1 MTPTP
6 DEILSRLSEIEAR
19 EAKAT
24 KGPWRSMREGN
35 QYIGVELNPRLGR
48 SAAGPRASKL
58 VGASRIEGIER
69 PWNPWWV
76 GDPYSPKTEETVRLT
91 DEDADFVAASRSD
104 IPWLVSTVRE
114 LVAERDEWEKQAQ
127 HENAELAK
135 VKAEA
140 ETFAIRAAHPT
151 QDDIEAAAIRI
162 AKATHSGGPFDWG
175 QYSEIAKDYRRT
187 MARAALGGE
196 G

>member
-1 MTPTP
+1 
-6 DEILSRLSEIEAR
+6 
-19 EAKAT
+19 
-24 KGPWRSMREGN
+24 MREGN

-175 QYSEIAKDYRRT
+175 QYTKAAKDYRRT
-187 MARAALGGE
+187 MARAALEGE